1 MFFPDMQHSR
11 ATYII
16 IGIIVSIIVIV
27 LLGYSD
33 ILWLTGY
40 YIINGIL
47 LVSIFLVD
55 LITNPYIYPI
65 FYWITYFSAIIGVTT
80 VFGTLLWYFKA
91 RKKFSSPVKKS
102 KLSAVNLIFIV
113 IIGVII
119 SQLVLSIF
127 QRELLYQI
135 SYVLFLVSVIFLG
148 IRSIVNISTSLA
160 YRTKTKELESRP
172 LVSIVLPAYNEEKVI
187 KKSLDALV
195 NLAYIPK
202 EIICVNDGSTDNT
215 LKIAQETATNKTIK
229 LLSKSNGGKWSALN
243 HGIKAA
249 KGTIIICIDAD
260 TILDQNAIE
269 PLIPHF
275 DDPKVAAVAGNIK
288 VGNRKKLLTKL
299 QALEYVSGLNIQKRS
314 EAYFSKITVVPGP
327 LGAFR
332 ASVLES
338 VGLYSGDTFA
348 EDADLTLK
356 ILKAGYKITYEKRAI
371 GYTEAPGTILDL
383 GKQRYRWYRGI
394 LQSLIKHKNLLFN
407 PRYGVTGF
415 FIFPWMIFN
424 GLIFSGFTFFTLLWL
439 FVLMFNPISGF
450 VVYRPNPRGP
460 PFEPPR
466 GPPFEPPGRGPGGS
480 MFFGFSE
487 ETLNQISAQ
496 PKPELVIQI
505 DFFQAIPLIYI
516 FWFVFF
522 LILEICVIVYAVTVD
537 VKEKYKLIVYIF
549 LYKLFYGYLIDT
561 IRILSQVEQYLRYP
575 MKWETATR
583 SGVTLH

>member
-1 MFFPDMQHSR
+1 MAQSR
-11 ATYII
+11 ATYVIV
-16 IGIIVSIIVIV
+16 GIIVSIIVIV
-27 LLGYSD
+27 LVGYSE

-40 YIINGIL
+40 YIVNGIL
-47 LVSIFLVD
+47 LVGIFLAD
-55 LITNPYIYPI
+55 FISHPYVYPI
-65 FYWITYFSAIIGVTT
+65 FYWITYFSALIGVTT
-80 VFGTLLWYFKA
+80 VIGTLLWYFKA
-91 RKKFSSPVKKS
+91 RKKFSSPVKSS
-102 KLSAVNLIFIV
+102 KISAINFILIV
-113 IIGVII
+113 IIAVIM

-135 SYVLFLVSVIFLG
+135 SYVLFLISVIFLG
-148 IRSIVNISTSLA
+148 IRTTINISTSIA
-160 YRTKTKELESRP
+160 YRTKAKELKSQP

-187 KKSLDALV
+187 KKTLDALMR
-195 NLAYIPK
+195 LTYIPK

-215 LKIAQETATNKTIK
+215 LRIAQETATDKTIK
-229 LLSKSNGGKWSALN
+229 VLSKSNGGKWSALN

-249 KGTIIICIDAD
+249 KGTLIICIDAD

-269 PLIPHF
+269 PLISHF

-299 QALEYVSGLNIQKRS
+299 QALEYVSGLNIQRRS

-338 VGLYSGDTFA
+338 VGLYTGDTFA

-371 GYTEAPGTILDL
+371 GYTEAPGTLLDL

-394 LQSLIKHKNLLFN
+394 LQSMIKHKNLLFN
-407 PRYGVTGF
+407 HRYGVTGF
-415 FIFPWMIFN
+415 FMFPWMIFN

-439 FVLMFNPISGF
+439 FVLMFNPVSGF
-450 VVYRPNPRGP
+450 LVYRPNPRGP
-460 PFEPPR
+460 PIEPPR
-466 GPPFEPPGRGPGGS
+466 GPPIEPPGRGPDGS

-487 ETLNQISAQ
+487 ESINQMLAQ
-496 PKPELVIQI
+496 PQPELVIQI

-522 LILEICVIVYAVTVD
+522 LILEICVTVYAVSVD
-537 VKEKYKLIVYIF
+537 VKEKPKLAVYVI

-561 IRILSQVEQYLRYP
+561 IRILSQVEQYLGYP

-583 SGVTLH
+583 SGEFSQ

>member
-1 MFFPDMQHSR
+1 MPHSR
-11 ATYII
+11 ATYVI

-27 LLGYSD
+27 LLGYSE
-33 ILWLTGY
+33 ILWLIGY
-40 YIINGIL
+40 YIVNGIL
-47 LVSIFLVD
+47 LIGIFLVD
-55 LITNPYIYPI
+55 LITHPNVYPI

-80 VFGTLLWYFKA
+80 VIGTLMWYFKA
-91 RKKFSSPVKKS
+91 RKKFSSPVKNS
-102 KLSAVNLIFIV
+102 KISAVNFILIV
-113 IIGVII
+113 IIAVII

-135 SYVLFLVSVIFLG
+135 SYILFLVSVIFLG
-148 IRSIVNISTSLA
+148 IRTTVNISTSLA
-160 YRTKTKELESRP
+160 YRTKAKELKSRP

-187 KKSLDALV
+187 KKTLDALAS
-195 NLAYIPK
+195 LAYIPK

-215 LKIAQETATNKTIK
+215 LRIAQESATDKTIK
-229 LLSKSNGGKWSALN
+229 VLSKSNGGKWSALN
-243 HGIKAA
+243 RGIKAA

-299 QALEYVSGLNIQKRS
+299 QALEYISGLNIQRRS

-338 VGLYSGDTFA
+338 VGLFSGDTFA

-371 GYTEAPGTILDL
+371 GYTEAPGTLLDL

-394 LQSLIKHKNLLFN
+394 LQSMTKHKDLLFN
-407 PRYGVTGF
+407 HRYGVTGF
-415 FIFPWMIFN
+415 FMFPWMIFN

-439 FVLMFNPISGF
+439 FVLMFNPVSGF
-450 VVYRPNPRGP
+450 MVYRPNPRGP
-460 PFEPPR
+460 PIEPPR
-466 GPPFEPPGRGPGGS
+466 GPPIEPPGRGPDGS

-487 ETLNQISAQ
+487 ESIYQMLAQ
-496 PKPELVIQI
+496 PQPELVIQI

-522 LILEICVIVYAVTVD
+522 LILEICVTVYAVSVD
-537 VKEKYKLIVYIF
+537 VKEKPKLAVYVI

-561 IRILSQVEQYLRYP
+561 IRILSQVEQYLGYP
-575 MKWETATR
+575 MKWEMATR
-583 SGVTLH
+583 SGELSQ